1 MVWLILIFILCI
13 ILSFLFFAPIQL
25 KINSNTGQYLLNWG
39 WILQGRLIPDIEEIT
54 KSKIQF
60 NIFFFPFDF
69 YPLKKKR
76 NKQMGKDEKKDIPG
90 KQKKDKK
97 RIPFKHPIRRMWNL
111 LRSFQVKVFDVN
123 IDTDDY
129 VANAYLFPAFQ
140 LLSRGKRHLQ
150 VNFEGK
156 VEMQIWIQNNGIRV
170 LRAFF
175 R

>member
-39 WILQGRLIPDIEEIT
+39 WILQGRFIPDIEEIT
-54 KSKIQF
+54 KSKIHL

-69 YPLKKKR
+69 FPLKKNKKR
-76 NKQMGKDEKKDIPG
+76 KGKEEAKETTGDNKKS
-90 KQKKDKK
+90 KK
-97 RIPFKHPIRRMWNL
+97 RIPFKHPVRRMWYL

-140 LLSRGKRHLQ
+140 LLSGGKRHLQ

-156 VEMQIWIQNNGIRV
+156 VEMQIWIQNNGMRV
-170 LRAFF
+170 LRAFL